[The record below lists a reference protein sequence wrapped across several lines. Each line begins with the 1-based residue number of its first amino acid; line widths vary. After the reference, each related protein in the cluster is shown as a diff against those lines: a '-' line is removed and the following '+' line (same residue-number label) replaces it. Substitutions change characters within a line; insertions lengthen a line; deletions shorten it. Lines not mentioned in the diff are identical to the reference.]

1 MKTTL
6 RLKNLDEL
14 KSKQASLKAEQVILE
29 KEIIR
34 NGKSTLI
41 NLPTS
46 RSLKPADPL
55 KMLKVNGKI
64 NLPAKVFSYLLPQ
77 IINRTLFKRSGFLT
91 KIIMALTAR
100 KIGKRIGPKIVAWLQ
115 GIMGSYYPKANR
127 KQPKRLN

>member
-14 KSKQASLKAEQVILE
+14 KAMQANLKAEQVILQ
-29 KEIIR
+29 KEIVSQ
-34 NGKSTLI
+34 GKSALI
-41 NLPTS
+41 SLPMKS
-46 RSLKPADPL
+46 LLKPADPF

-91 KIIMALTAR
+91 KIIMALTAK

-115 GIMGSYYPKANR
+115 GIMERYYPKANR
-127 KQPKRLN
+127 QQPKRLN